1 MQERPC
7 LPCGGSTLEQYK
19 VQLTPRANRD
29 LDAIYQYIAAQL
41 LAPDTALKQVERIE
55 QGILDL
61 DTLPYRWPVRTK
73 GAYAGKGYRQAQVD
87 NYTIVYRVD
96 EARKWVIILTVRYSA
111 SNF

>member
-1 MQERPC
+1 M
-7 LPCGGSTLEQYK
+7 EQYK

-87 NYTIVYRVD
+87 YYYIVFRVD
-96 EARKWVIILTVRYSA
+96 
-111 SNF
+111 